1 MRFTI
6 LLILT
11 VLISGCAKTAT
22 QTITES
28 ALQQVNAIEQ
38 AIAPECKTT
47 AVTSQINTLRD
58 TIKTQLST
66 CELEKQKITADK
78 IRWETT
84 AVLLMIIIAVY
95 ISSKILRK

>member
-1 MRFTI
+1 MMRYLLMI
-6 LLILT
+6 LLLC
-11 VLISGCAKTAT
+11 GCAKTAS

-38 AIAPECKTT
+38 AITAECKTT

-58 TIKTQLST
+58 TIKSQLSA

-78 IRWETT
+78 IRWKTT

-95 ISSKILRK
+95 FGSRFMKQ

>member
-28 ALQQVNAIEQ
+28 ALQQVNTIEQ
-38 AIAPECKTT
+38 TITPECKTI

-58 TIKTQLST
+58 TIKAQLST

-78 IRWETT
+78 IRWKTT

-95 ISSKILRK
+95 VGSKILRK

>member
-1 MRFTI
+1 MRFSI
-6 LLILT
+6 LLILA

-28 ALQQVNAIEQ
+28 AIQQVNNIEQ
-38 AIAPECKTT
+38 TITPECRTI
-47 AVTSQINTLRD
+47 AITSQINTLRD
-58 TIKTQLST
+58 TIKTQLSA

-78 IRWETT
+78 IRWEIT

-95 ISSKILRK
+95 MSGRFMK

>member
-11 VLISGCAKTAT
+11 VLISGCTKTAT

-28 ALQQVNAIEQ
+28 ALQQVNNIEQ
-38 AIAPECKTT
+38 TITPECKTI

-58 TIKTQLST
+58 TIKAQLST

-95 ISSKILRK
+95 FGSRFMK

>member
-28 ALQQVNAIEQ
+28 ALQQVNNIEQ
-38 AIAPECKTT
+38 SITPECKTI
-47 AVTSQINTLRD
+47 AVASQINTLRD
-58 TIKTQLST
+58 TIKSQLSA

-95 ISSKILRK
+95 VASRFMK

>member
-1 MRFTI
+1 MV
-6 LLILT
+6 LLLC
-11 VLISGCAKTAT
+11 GCAKTAS

-28 ALQQVNAIEQ
+28 ALQQVNNIEQ
-38 AIAPECKTT
+38 AITAECKTT

-58 TIKTQLST
+58 TIKSQLSA

-95 ISSKILRK
+95 IASRFMKQ

>member
-38 AIAPECKTT
+38 TITPECKTI

-58 TIKTQLST
+58 TIKAQLST

-78 IRWETT
+78 IRWKTT

-95 ISSKILRK
+95 VGSKILRK

>member
-28 ALQQVNAIEQ
+28 ALQQVNNIEQ
-38 AIAPECKTT
+38 SITPECKTI
-47 AVTSQINTLRD
+47 AVASQINTLRD
-58 TIKTQLST
+58 TIKSQLSA

-84 AVLLMIIIAVY
+84 AVLLMISIAVY
-95 ISSKILRK
+95 VASRFMK

>member
-1 MRFTI
+1 MRY
-6 LLILT
+6 LLMFL
-11 VLISGCAKTAT
+11 LLCGCAKTAS

-28 ALQQVNAIEQ
+28 ALQQVNNIEQ
-38 AIAPECKTT
+38 AITAECKTT

-58 TIKTQLST
+58 TIKSQLSA

-95 ISSKILRK
+95 FGSKILQK

>member
-11 VLISGCAKTAT
+11 VLISGCAKTVT

-28 ALQQVNAIEQ
+28 ALQQVNNIEQ
-38 AIAPECKTT
+38 TIAPECKTI

-58 TIKTQLST
+58 TIKAQLST

-95 ISSKILRK
+95 FGSRFMK